1 MCGAYSGNICGAHY
15 HCWFLSNSQPK
26 SFQIVNQTITRCL
39 LLPKMTK
46 NGLPSGAEDGIFT
59 AIVSAWNGIEPNK
72 MLKKPTIFNLID

>member
-1 MCGAYSGNICGAHY
+1 
-15 HCWFLSNSQPK
+15 
-26 SFQIVNQTITRCL
+26 
-39 LLPKMTK
+39 MTK